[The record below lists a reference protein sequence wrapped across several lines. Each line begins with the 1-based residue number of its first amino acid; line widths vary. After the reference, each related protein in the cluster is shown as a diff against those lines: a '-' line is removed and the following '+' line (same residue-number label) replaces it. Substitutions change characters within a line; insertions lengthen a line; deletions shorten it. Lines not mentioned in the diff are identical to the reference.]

1 MTGSIGTTTA
11 TIPVL
16 DAYYSNGVG
25 FPTNGELLIPFWN
38 NAEQIWSCERILYGS
53 VDYSAET
60 FTVTTNGRGYK
71 NTGTDL
77 GEGYANAPTAGTFV
91 ASGSTTVAIT
101 MGANHYL
108 QTGMERFIRFTSAI
122 GNYPTDSL
130 NGTYKIT
137 RTGDTTY
144 TITLPV
150 NLTASGTMEILPT
163 IRVYTV

>member
-1 MTGSIGTTTA
+1 MLLGSYHQY
-11 TIPVL
+11 PR
-16 DAYYSNGVG
+16 S
-25 FPTNGELLIPFWN
+25 
-38 NAEQIWSCERILYGS
+38 S
-53 VDYSAET
+53 
-60 FTVTTNGRGYK
+60 K
-71 NTGTDL
+71 NTGTQL
-77 GEGYANAPTAGTFV
+77 GFGYANGPEAGTFN
-91 ASGSTTVAIT
+91 ASGTGVTIT
-101 MGANHYL
+101 MGNNHYL

-122 GNYPTDSL
+122 GSYPTDSL